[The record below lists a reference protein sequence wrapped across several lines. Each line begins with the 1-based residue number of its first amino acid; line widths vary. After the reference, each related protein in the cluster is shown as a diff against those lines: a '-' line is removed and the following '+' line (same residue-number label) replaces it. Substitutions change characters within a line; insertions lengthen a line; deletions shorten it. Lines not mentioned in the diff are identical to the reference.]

1 MSKDTEL
8 FEIITQRIKKIFQR
22 NKKIKQRDNF
32 LSRCFI
38 FTI

>member
-22 NKKIKQRDNF
+22 IVKIKQRDRK

-38 FTI
+38 FLI

>member
-22 NKKIKQRDNF
+22 IRKIKQRDRKS
-32 LSRCFI
+32 SRCFI